1 MKHTFIYEHRKEFRV
16 VKMCKVLKISKSGY
30 YKWLSNRN
38 KKSTREKKKERL
50 KAKIRRLFFQYGKI
64 YGSPRITR
72 ELHKEGIKITERT
85 VGKYMHEM
93 GLRAIPEE
101 KFVVTTDS
109 KHNNPI
115 YPNLLQR
122 RFNPGKPN
130 MVWTTDITY
139 IWTSQ
144 GWLYLA
150 VVIDL
155 FSRKVIG
162 WSIDKTITKDLPLRA
177 LNMAINARK
186 PPEGLIHHSDRGS
199 QYTSKEYIERLKECK
214 MQISMSR
221 KGNCY
226 DNACTESFF
235 ASFKKEL
242 VYRYKFTNRE
252 KATKEIWMYIMS
264 FYNNRRSHS
273 TLGYVSPNEY
283 EKMYK
288 AKAKQDQVKLT
299 A

>member
-1 MKHTFIYEHRKEFRV
+1 
-16 VKMCKVLKISKSGY
+16 MCQVLKVSKSGY
-30 YKWLSNRN
+30 YKWLNNRDIG
-38 KKSTREKKKERL
+38 STQAEKKK
-50 KAKIRRLFFQYGKI
+50 KVMSKIRRLFFENRKV

-72 ELHKEGIKITERT
+72 ELHKEGVKLTEKT
-85 VGKYMHEM
+85 VGRYMREM
-93 GLRAIPEE
+93 NLRAIPKQ

-109 KHNNPI
+109 KHNHPI

-122 RFNPGKPN
+122 QFNPDRPN
-130 MVWTTDITY
+130 TVWTTDITY

-155 FSRKVIG
+155 FSRKIVG
-162 WSIDKTITKDLPLRA
+162 WSTEKTMTKELPLRA
-177 LNMAINARK
+177 LNMAIRTRK
-186 PPEGLIHHSDRGS
+186 PPKGLIHHSDRGS
-199 QYTSKEYIERLKECK
+199 QYTSKDYIARLVECK

-235 ASFKKEL
+235 ASLKKEL
-242 VYRYKFTNRE
+242 VYRHKYTSRE
-252 KATKEIWMYIMS
+252 KASKEIWKYIMS
-264 FYNNRRSHS
+264 FYNVRRSHS
-273 TLGYVSPNEY
+273 TIGYVSPKEY
-283 EKMYK
+283 EKMYREG
-288 AKAKQDQVKLT
+288 ALQIQGDNA

>member
-1 MKHTFIYEHRKEFRV
+1 
-16 VKMCKVLKISKSGY
+16 MCKVLKASKSGY
-30 YKWLSNRN
+30 YKWLSN
-38 KKSTREKKKERL
+38 KEKSSTNDKKKKRIM
-50 KAKIRRLFFQYGKI
+50 AKIRRIFFQNSKV

-72 ELHKEGIKITERT
+72 ELHKEGVKITERT
-85 VGKYMHEM
+85 VGRYMREM
-93 GLRAIPEE
+93 NLRAIPKH

-122 RFNPGKPN
+122 KFTQGKPN

-139 IWTSQ
+139 IWTGQ

-150 VVIDL
+150 IVIDL
-155 FSRKVIG
+155 FSRKIVG
-162 WSIDKTITKDLPLRA
+162 WSIDKTMTKDLPLKA
-177 LNMAINARK
+177 LNMAIRARK
-186 PPEGLIHHSDRGS
+186 PSEGLIHHSDRGS
-199 QYTSKEYIERLKECK
+199 QYTSKEYIKRLKECK

-242 VYRYKFTNRE
+242 VYRRKFTSRE
-252 KATKEIWMYIMS
+252 EATREIWKYIMS
-264 FYNNRRSHS
+264 FYNARRSHS
-273 TLGYVSPNEY
+273 TLGFVSPNEY
-283 EKMYK
+283 EKMHK
-288 AKAKQDQVKLT
+288 EKGKQEHEES
-299 A
+299 AA